1 MDNFLATSCFEVH
14 KLKLD
19 MEKLGIQF
27 AVEDLQQW
35 FSTEV
40 CTDLGWG
47 VHGTL
52 LVVHTKNSTLGVHSN
67 ILVVQRAISLWNN
80 CYN

>member
-40 CTDLGWG
+40 CTDPGGPW
-47 VHGTL
+47 
-52 LVVHTKNSTLGVHSN
+52 N
-67 ILVVQRAISLWNN
+67 ITGGPHKK
-80 CYN
+80 